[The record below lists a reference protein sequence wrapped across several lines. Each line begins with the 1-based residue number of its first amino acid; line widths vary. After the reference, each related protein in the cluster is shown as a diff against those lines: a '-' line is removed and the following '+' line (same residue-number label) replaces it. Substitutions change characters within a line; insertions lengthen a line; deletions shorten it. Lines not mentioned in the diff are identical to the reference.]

1 MIKDRDMDIEH
12 IGDIYKDLE
21 ENKFPRRIMSIY
33 PNVNDLEDLP
43 NEPED
48 TKEESTQG

>member
-1 MIKDRDMDIEH
+1 MNKDIDIDIEH
-12 IGDIYKDLE
+12 TGDIYKDLE
-21 ENKFPRRIMSIY
+21 ENKFPHRIMPIY

-48 TKEESTQG
+48 TKE